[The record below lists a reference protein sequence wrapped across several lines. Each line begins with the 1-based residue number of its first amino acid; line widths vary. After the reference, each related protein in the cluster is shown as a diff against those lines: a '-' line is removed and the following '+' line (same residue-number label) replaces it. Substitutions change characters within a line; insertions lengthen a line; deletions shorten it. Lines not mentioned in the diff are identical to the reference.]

1 MGTNIKGVRYMN
13 FIERSD
19 IQWKEVNYLRQGE
32 TFNYDYKLILNEPLA
47 SWDVFDYWERER
59 IASMKQHLKKGDVL
73 FDIGT
78 ESGWCNLIYA
88 DIVGPENMV
97 LIEPTPEFWANI
109 HALWYKNYNNDPL
122 ACYAGLMGN
131 ETTDTRKGQDL
142 NSWGQGYLG
151 PIIDRNKYV
160 YIHDNTQN
168 IPTIKLDDFVSE
180 TGIVPDALNI
190 DVEGAELLVLKGAEN
205 TLNNNDIK
213 IFISIHDD
221 LGIRDYNTIPEDTM
235 SYLNSFGYE
244 GEFLAKNHEE
254 HWYFR
259 KP

>member
-1 MGTNIKGVRYMN
+1 MN

-19 IQWKEVNYLRQGE
+19 IEWKQVKYLRQGE
-32 TFNYDYKLILNEPLA
+32 TFTYDYKLMLNEPLA
-47 SWDVFDYWERER
+47 SWDVWDYWEKER
-59 IASMKQHLKKGDVL
+59 VHSMRQHLKKGHVL

-78 ESGWCNLIYA
+78 ESGWCNLVYA
-88 DIVGPENMV
+88 NIVAPENMV

-109 HALWYKNYNNDPL
+109 HALWYKNFNSDPR
-122 ACYAGLMGN
+122 ACYSGLMGN

-142 NSWGQGYLG
+142 NAWGSGYLG

-168 IPTIKLDDFVSE
+168 IPMIKLDDFVSE
-180 TGIVPDALNI
+180 TGIEPDALNI
-190 DVEGAELLVLKGAEN
+190 DVEGAELLVLQGGEN
-205 TLNNNDIK
+205 TLKNRNLK

-221 LGIRDYNTIPEDTM
+221 LGIRDYNTTPEDTIG
-235 SYLNSFGYE
+235 YLNSLGYQ
-244 GEFLAKNHEE
+244 GEFLAKNHEA

-259 KP
+259 KV